1 MGAQHLKVLTSIAR
15 MLGLMLARASPAL
28 PMLMLMYGSAT
39 CVVQGGNVVVHTRLK
54 LGNEGLQLGLG
65 FGAHS
70 LLATLISSVS

>member
-1 MGAQHLKVLTSIAR
+1 MAMGEVLTSSAT
-15 MLGLMLARASPAL
+15 MLGLKLARASPAL
-28 PMLMLMYGSAT
+28 PMLMLMYGCAS
-39 CVVQGGNVVVHTRLK
+39 CSVEGVNDIVHTSLK